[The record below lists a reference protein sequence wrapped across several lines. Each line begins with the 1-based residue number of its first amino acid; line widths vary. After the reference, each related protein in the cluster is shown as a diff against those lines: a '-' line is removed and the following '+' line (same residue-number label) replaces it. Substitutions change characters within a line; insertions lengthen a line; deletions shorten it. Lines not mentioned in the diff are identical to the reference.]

1 MSSNMLQNVENFNV
15 QTNIL
20 GNYVRD
26 VDICTQ
32 VYNSF
37 IETIWNFEDK
47 SMYPNYVT
55 KSICGFFIAHL
66 MLAKLLHH

>member
-1 MSSNMLQNVENFNV
+1 MSSNMLQSVENFNV
-15 QTNIL
+15 QANIL

-26 VDICTQ
+26 IDICTQ

-47 SMYPNYVT
+47 SRYPNYV
-55 KSICGFFIAHL
+55 G
-66 MLAKLLHH
+66 M

>member
-1 MSSNMLQNVENFNV
+1 MSSNMLQSAENFNV
-15 QTNIL
+15 QASIL

-37 IETIWNFEDK
+37 VETIWNFEDK
-47 SMYPNYVT
+47 SRYPIYVGM
-55 KSICGFFIAHL
+55 SICRFYRAH
-66 MLAKLLHH
+66 